1 MKTLLF
7 ILAVSLSV
15 LLICCNTPL
24 EPVENNDSG
33 VLAKPHKHAT
43 GSVEVMRANNNGSG
57 GQGGNGGGG
66 NNGNQDDKIMIA
78 DFNAHESHN
87 GQPAHGVFLFS
98 VLDAIDSSLHRQITI
113 DIDWVQVDVESNK
126 AWFRGIVIADTKGC
140 GGNGGSGGHDEGCED
155 DGGCSG
161 DENGDHTEG
170 CSGHDSGH
178 DSGCSGDD
186 GETHEGGCEGSGG
199 QGGQGGQGSNGGG
212 GANGKN
218 CRIGQVLAIKVHDVG
233 SPGTNGDGI
242 TWKWFDPDD
251 DRVAGQKL
259 ENTDVNSWPHLCK
272 KTILAGNL
280 VVHH

>member
-7 ILAVSLSV
+7 TISTLLSV
-15 LLICCNTPL
+15 LLLSCNTPI
-24 EPVENNDSG
+24 EPIEKNVPG
-33 VLAKPHKHAT
+33 YLAKEDCKAT
-43 GSVEVMRANNNGSG
+43 GTVEVMRANNNGSG

-78 DFNAHESHN
+78 DFNAHEEQD

-98 VLDAIDSSLHRQITI
+98 VLNSIDSSLHRQITI
-113 DIDWVQVDVESNK
+113 DIDWVYVEENTNK
-126 AWFRGIVIADTKGC
+126 AWFKGVVITDTKGC
-140 GGNGGSGGHDEGCED
+140 AGNGSGGHDGGCEG
-155 DGGCSG
+155 GGCSG

-199 QGGQGGQGSNGGG
+199 QGGQGGQGGNGGG
-212 GANGKN
+212 GANGQN
-218 CRIGQVLAIKVHDVG
+218 CRVGQILAVKVHDVG
-233 SPGTNGDGI
+233 TPGTNGDGI

-251 DRVAGQKL
+251 GRVANQYL
-259 ENTDVNSWPHLCK
+259 ETGVNNWPHLCK

-280 VVHH
+280 VVHY